1 MVKFTMVKHIA
12 VLASLLTAFVAL
24 AQTPQAP
31 STETSPAAAAPAG
44 TQEVSQSEENKPVD
58 WEHWRAHNSVADVA
72 SLQRGARNFMNYCI
86 GCHSL
91 KYMRYQRMATDLKIP
106 KSVLTANLLQPG
118 ASELDYITTPMPPK
132 DAEAWF
138 GKVPPDLSLIARS
151 KGPDHIYRFLKTFYE
166 DPSKPTGTDNL
177 ALPGASMPAVISDL
191 EGVKKAVFRE
201 QKNAGGTEKVFERF
215 ETVSPGNM
223 TPEEYDG
230 FVRDTVNFLDYV
242 GEPAQV
248 ERRSMGVW
256 VVLFLLALTA
266 LAYLLKQEY
275 WKDVH

>member
-1 MVKFTMVKHIA
+1 MGKFA
-12 VLASLLTAFVAL
+12 AL
-24 AQTPQAP
+24 ALTLLAAP
-31 STETSPAAAAPAG
+31 LGLSAAEPAAGEPEAAGPVHWENWHAG
-44 TQEVSQSEENKPVD
+44 N
-58 WEHWRAHNSVADVA
+58 NVADVE

-91 KYMRYQRMATDLKIP
+91 KYMRYQRMAEDLKIP

-118 ASELDYITTPMPPK
+118 ASALDYITTPMPPK

-151 KGPDHIYRFLKTFYE
+151 KGPDYIYRFLKTFFE
-166 DPSKPTGTDNL
+166 DPSRPTGTDNL
-177 ALPGASMPAVISDL
+177 ALPSASMPAVISDL
-191 EGVKKAVFRE
+191 EGVKKAVFLE
-201 QKNAGGTEKVFERF
+201 QKSAGGGTDKVFERF